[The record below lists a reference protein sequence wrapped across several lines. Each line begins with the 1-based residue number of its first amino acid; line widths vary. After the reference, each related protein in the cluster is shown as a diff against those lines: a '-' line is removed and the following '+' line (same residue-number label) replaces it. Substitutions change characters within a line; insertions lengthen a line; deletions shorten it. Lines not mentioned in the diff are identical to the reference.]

1 MGFLHVC
8 RRQYVGRRR
17 RRRRFTVH
25 TTTAAEEQVTP
36 LSCPTS
42 KFPLVVTL
50 LLLLD
55 QYYVQPSQWWCPV
68 KSNVLS
74 FRPFHGSAHHTAR
87 LTTTARFARTTTRHS
102 LSPSPLLLLHGNRS
116 TWQQERYHQLPEAR
130 RFARRRRLV
139 DRLLV
144 VVLLLLFRTSMCSQR
159 GLAPVFVSG
168 WTAPSPSHRQGHPQR
183 QRPSKKRGAPSNAW
197 FTVSLVAPP
206 LSPVSP
212 PQKDSLWLL
221 RTPRPLLD
229 DDYATPC
236 LSITYTNNP
245 WTVQAW
251 MDRHV
256 VLPLEQPP
264 EPLVL
269 GFDSEVSAT
278 DCFMSCVVSVCNRG
292 VPVCCVCFSR
302 VCDNEGIL

>member
-1 MGFLHVC
+1 MGFLYVC

-17 RRRRFTVH
+17 RRFPVH
-25 TTTAAEEQVTP
+25 TTTTTEEEVTP

-55 QYYVQPSQWWCPV
+55 QYNVQPSQWWCPV

-74 FRPFHGSAHHTAR
+74 FRQFRSSSDDTAR
-87 LTTTARFARTTTRHS
+87 LTSTTTTARFAPTTTRHS
-102 LSPSPLLLLHGNRS
+102 LSPSLLLLHGNRS

-130 RFARRRRLV
+130 RFVRRRRLV

-229 DDYATPC
+229 NDHATPC

-256 VLPLEQPP
+256 VLPPTTQQPP
-264 EPLVL
+264 EPIVL
-269 GFDSEVSAT
+269 GFDSEVSVH
-278 DCFMSCVVSVCNRG
+278 C
-292 VPVCCVCFSR
+292 
-302 VCDNEGIL
+302 